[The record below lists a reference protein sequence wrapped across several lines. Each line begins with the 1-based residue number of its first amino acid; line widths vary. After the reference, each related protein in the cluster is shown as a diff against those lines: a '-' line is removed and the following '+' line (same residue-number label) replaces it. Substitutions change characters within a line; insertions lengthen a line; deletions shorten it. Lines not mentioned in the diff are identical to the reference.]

1 MYTALILVILFN
13 KFVMGY
19 VLHHF
24 THIEK
29 HATSDN
35 DQFSFAFK
43 YALGMF
49 FTTALMTLFVEALTY
64 NNFYQHHYGVI
75 E

>member
-1 MYTALILVILFN
+1 
-13 KFVMGY
+13 MGT

-24 THIEK
+24 THIEM
-29 HATSDN
+29 HATADTE
-35 DQFSFAFK
+35 QFSFAFK

-49 FTTALMTLFVEALTY
+49 FTTALMTLFVEAITY
-64 NNFYQHHYGVI
+64 NNFYKHPYGVI

>member
-1 MYTALILVILFN
+1 
-13 KFVMGY
+13 MGN

-29 HATSDN
+29 HATSDRE
-35 DQFSFAFK
+35 QFSFAFK

-49 FTTALMTLFVEALTY
+49 FTTALMTLFVEAITY

>member
-1 MYTALILVILFN
+1 
-13 KFVMGY
+13 MGY

-29 HATSDN
+29 HATSDRE
-35 DQFSFAFK
+35 QFSFAFK

-49 FTTALMTLFVEALTY
+49 FTTALMTLFVEAITY